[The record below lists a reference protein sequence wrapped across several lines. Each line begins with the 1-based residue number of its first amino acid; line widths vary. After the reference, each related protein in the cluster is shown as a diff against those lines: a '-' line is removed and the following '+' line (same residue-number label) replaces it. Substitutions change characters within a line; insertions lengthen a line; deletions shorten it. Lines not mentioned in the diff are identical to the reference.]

1 MQLDDRPVVN
11 TNVPL
16 SVPRNHSGVFKTH
29 WESGKVK
36 NKNQQ
41 KIAKLTTTNSFELVM
56 VTFND
61 KEALE
66 LQERGLGRQ
75 ET

>member
-1 MQLDDRPVVN
+1 MHPALCSWMIGLVVN

-41 KIAKLTTTNSFELVM
+41 KNSKVDYHQLY
-56 VTFND
+56 
-61 KEALE
+61 LSW
-66 LQERGLGRQ
+66 LW
-75 ET
+75 